1 MITSI
6 AHPTDFSPEGQ
17 VAFEHALRLA
27 LIHRCRLDVLH
38 VHSPESNGDWDLF
51 PHIRPILHRWGFL
64 DAGATIADILGKTG
78 VAIHKVE
85 IRDAETADG
94 LLRFMQNHLPDLIVM
109 ASHGRT
115 GLSRWLG
122 GSLSAEMVRE
132 TLVPTL
138 IFGPAAKPFVDAA
151 SGHIDLKTVLVPVD
165 HDPAPQNAVRLL
177 DILLEGITVERDF
190 IHVGDEAPEL
200 PDGRKARTLGGPLVE
215 TLLDQARHAGLIAMP
230 MAGRHGLI
238 DAIIGSTSE
247 RVVSAATCPV
257 LALPAAYEVFTAAA

>member
-17 VAFEHALRLA
+17 VAFEHALRLS
-27 LIHRCRLDVLH
+27 LVNRCRLDVLH
-38 VHSPESNGDWDLF
+38 VHTPDSDNDWDLF

-64 DAGATIADILGKTG
+64 DADAAIGDILGKTG

-85 IRDAETADG
+85 IRDTETADG

-138 IFGPAAKPFVDAA
+138 IFGPAAKPFVDAR
-151 SGHIDLKTVLVPVD
+151 SGQIVLKTVLMPVD
-165 HDPAPQNAVRLL
+165 HDPAPQNAVLLL
-177 DILLEGITVERDF
+177 DALLEGLTVARDY
-190 IHVGDEAPEL
+190 IHIGDEAPTL
-200 PDGRKARTLGGPLVE
+200 LDGEHVRTLGGPLAE
-215 TLLDQARHAGLIAMP
+215 TLLEQARHADLVAMP
-230 MAGRHGLI
+230 MAGRHGLL
-238 DAIIGSTSE
+238 DAIRGSTTE
-247 RVVSAATCPV
+247 RIVSAATCPV